1 MYYNYGTGVGVGAS
15 GRRDSLERAAAAVA
29 TVFSPGT
36 LEQYSRG
43 KWPGASTG
51 SNVGNTGA
59 PLSPPLAPVAALQ
72 RVVSA
77 APGAEAA
84 KYRLV
89 SNGGENLSFEQIIF
103 NFIFNLLLL

>member
-1 MYYNYGTGVGVGAS
+1 MYYNYGTGVGGS
-15 GRRDSLERAAAAVA
+15 GRRDSLERAAAAAA

-51 SNVGNTGA
+51 SNAGTTGA
-59 PLSPPLAPVAALQ
+59 PLSPTMATTTGSLP

-77 APGAEAA
+77 APGAEGA

-89 SNGGENLSFEQIIF
+89 SFLNEYEGKSSL
-103 NFIFNLLLL
+103 NFRLLLELLV